1 MENEKNM
8 NNSILGQA
16 MENLRNRV
24 DICLVIDA
32 IKYQNVV
39 YKPFFVLHKIF
50 SKNWTAVCEIEE
62 VFSNLSNYPKNS
74 KYYDKTNK
82 LAIGKIKVEG
92 LRFKIY
98 LHIKKMV
105 KEIKRWK
112 EYW

>member
-8 NNSILGQA
+8 NNSILGKA
-16 MENLRNRV
+16 MENLRSRV

-62 VFSNLSNYPKNS
+62 VSAI
-74 KYYDKTNK
+74 
-82 LAIGKIKVEG
+82 LAITQKIQSIMTKQTNWQLVKLKLKV
-92 LRFKIY
+92 
-98 LHIKKMV
+98 
-105 KEIKRWK
+105 
-112 EYW
+112 